1 MRDGRDGVVGR
12 AVLKTSTRT
21 ITGLNFGVIILKNVQ
36 ISYDLFMKLLK
47 YHCFEIYECEG
58 DIKRELEKKL
68 NAVVKR
74 KYYTD
79 YKTADS
85 EKEREEAR
93 RKYLDE
99 AGIHKDFR
107 W

>member
-1 MRDGRDGVVGR
+1 M
-12 AVLKTSTRT
+12 
-21 ITGLNFGVIILKNVQ
+21 KNIQ

-47 YHCFEIYECEG
+47 YHCFEIYECED
-58 DIKRELEKKL
+58 DIKLELENKL
-68 NAVVKR
+68 NSVLKR

-85 EKEREEAR
+85 EEEREKAR
-93 RKYLDE
+93 QKYLDE
-99 AGIHKDFR
+99 IGMHKDFR